1 MKISLTETVFCEN
14 NVSITSRFFPK
25 IKRWF
30 HGNFC
35 QILVRVIFHNF
46 HTVLTEKTL
55 CKCSSK
61 QSVIHKS
68 HDGIGNSQSQ
78 FLDFLAKKVIWYKYG
93 TAKE

>member
-1 MKISLTETVFCEN
+1 VVCHVVWIHHWGCGTFL
-14 NVSITSRFFPK
+14 
-25 IKRWF
+25 
-30 HGNFC
+30 
-35 QILVRVIFHNF
+35 ILIVF
-46 HTVLTEKTL
+46 HTHPEKENAEKTL